1 MSAVSSELQHCGA
14 LPWRID
20 RHGATRILLVTPP
33 KEARWSIPQGCP
45 LDDQPGF
52 LAASRQAF
60 EKAGLIGDILTQP
73 LTDYLFVKRFEDG
86 SARPCR
92 VSVYSMKVY
101 GTLSNWPR
109 QHRTS
114 RSWFSVEEAADR
126 LDDIELAEFLRAGG
140 LFPAELEHSFIRP
153 VGRLFADAPKNGL

>member
-1 MSAVSSELQHCGA
+1 MSVASAELQHYGA
-14 LPWRID
+14 LPWRTD
-20 RHGATRILLVTPP
+20 RRGKTRILLVTPR
-33 KEARWSIPQGCP
+33 KEARWTIPKGCP

-52 LAASRQAF
+52 LAASREAF
-60 EKAGLIGDILTQP
+60 EEAGLIGDILTRP
-73 LTDYLFVKRFEDG
+73 LTNYRCLKRFDDG
-86 SARPCR
+86 SAKPCR
-92 VSVYSMKVY
+92 VTVYSMKVY

-140 LFPAELEHSFIRP
+140 LFPAELERSFIRP